1 MNPVGAFRK
10 PTDLDHLDHLGQ
22 AMDYSYFAAVP
33 QQHHQFMGLPPTPA
47 HTNGANSDE
56 FSNGSGA
63 VRLTQARSC
72 NAACFGV
79 HY

>member
-1 MNPVGAFRK
+1 MNPAGAFRK
-10 PTDLDHLDHLGQ
+10 PTHLDHLNDLSN

-33 QQHHQFMGLPPTPA
+33 QQHQQFMGLPPTPA
-47 HTNGANSDE
+47 HANPTNSDE

-63 VRLTQARSC
+63 VCLNSAWPFH
-72 NAACFGV
+72 AACFGI